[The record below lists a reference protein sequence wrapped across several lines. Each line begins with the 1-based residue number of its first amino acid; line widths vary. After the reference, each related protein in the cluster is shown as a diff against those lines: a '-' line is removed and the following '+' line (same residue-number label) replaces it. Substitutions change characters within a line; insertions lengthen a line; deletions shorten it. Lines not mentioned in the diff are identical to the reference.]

1 MAAMATCTTALAGMR
16 VTASAKA
23 APARMTAKTSV
34 VGRAVVGRAFLA
46 PRAHRAHRLVVRA
59 EGEDAADAPAPEA
72 SMDSEGDDAP
82 RARGACPS
90 RSPPHRARTERQ
102 PG

>member
-34 VGRAVVGRAFLA
+34 VGKAVVGRAFLA
-46 PRAHRAHRLVVRA
+46 PRAHRANRACTRAVRGTVLGA
-59 EGEDAADAPAPEA
+59 RAPPVA
-72 SMDSEGDDAP
+72 STT
-82 RARGACPS
+82 R
-90 RSPPHRARTERQ
+90 
-102 PG
+102 